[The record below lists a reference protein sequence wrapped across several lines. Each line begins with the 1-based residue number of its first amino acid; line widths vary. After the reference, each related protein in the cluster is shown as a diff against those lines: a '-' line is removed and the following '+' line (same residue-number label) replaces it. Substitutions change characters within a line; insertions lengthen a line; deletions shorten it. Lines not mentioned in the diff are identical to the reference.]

1 MKLER
6 IVTFLPSATE
16 LIYSLG
22 AEDKLFGVTHEC
34 NYPNGAK
41 TKPRVISS
49 VFDPAT
55 MSSKQIDDKI
65 CQLMT
70 EGKEI
75 YNLNEE
81 NLLSARP
88 DLIISQDICEVCS
101 AHTDHVNKAIAI
113 LKTKPEVFTMDPHT
127 IDEILMSIKE
137 ISKKIDKEK
146 EGNELVNSLT
156 KRLEFVKSKTFE
168 KKPKVVAIEWVD
180 PFFTS
185 GHWVPEMIEVA
196 GGQNL
201 ISSEK
206 MPSRK
211 MQLEEIRDA
220 NPDVVVIMPCGFNVK
235 RTVDEYSKVLR
246 NNKEWNSLR
255 AVKENNVYAV
265 DANSYFSKPSLRIV
279 TGVEILA
286 RIFHQEAFEDLRL
299 PEGSYMKIRSS
310 VPVKERNRA

>member
-1 MKLER
+1 MDPQR

-34 NYPNGAK
+34 NYPSDAK

-55 MSSKQIDDKI
+55 ISSKQIDDKI

-70 EGKEI
+70 EGREI
-75 YNLNEE
+75 YNLNKE
-81 NLLSARP
+81 NLLDAKP

-101 AHTDHVNKAIAI
+101 AHTEHVKMAMD
-113 LKTKPEVFTMDPHT
+113 LLEKKPDVYTMDPHD
-127 IDEILMSIKE
+127 ISEILASIKE
-137 ISKKIDKEK
+137 IARKIGKEK
-146 EGNELVNSLT
+146 EGNELVGSLT

-168 KKPKVVAIEWVD
+168 ERPKVVAIEWMD

-185 GHWVPEMIEVA
+185 GHWIPEMIEIA
-196 GGQNL
+196 GGKNL

-211 MQLEEIRDA
+211 MKLEEIKDA
-220 NPDVVVIMPCGFNVK
+220 NPDIIVIMPCGFDIK
-235 RTVDEYSKVLR
+235 RTIAEY
-246 NNKEWNSLR
+246 NNILANNSDWNELK

-265 DANSYFSKPSLRIV
+265 DANSYFSKPSLRTI
-279 TGVEILA
+279 TGIEVLA
-286 RIFHQEAFEDLRL
+286 SIIHQDIFCDLQL
-299 PEGSYMKIRSS
+299 PENSFAKI
-310 VPVKERNRA
+310 

>member
-1 MKLER
+1 MKSER

-22 AEDKLFGVTHEC
+22 AEDRLVGVTHEC

-101 AHTDHVNKAIAI
+101 AHTDHVNKAVAMLEI
-113 LKTKPEVFTMDPHT
+113 KPEVYTMDPHD
-127 IDEILMSIKE
+127 IDEILVSIKDV
-137 ISKKIDKEK
+137 SKMIGKEK
-146 EGNELVNSLT
+146 EGNELVDSLS

-168 KKPKVVAIEWVD
+168 KKPKVVAIEWID

-185 GHWVPEMIEVA
+185 GHWVPEMIKAA

-206 MPSRK
+206 IPSRK
-211 MQLEEIRDA
+211 MQLEEIKNA
-220 NPDVVVIMPCGFNVK
+220 NPDIVVLMPCGFNVK
-235 RTVDEYSKVLR
+235 RTIDEYGKVLS
-246 NNKEWNSLR
+246 NNKEWNGLK

-265 DANSYFSKPSLRIV
+265 DANSYFSKPSLRTI
-279 TGVEILA
+279 TGIEILA
-286 RIFHQEAFEDLRL
+286 SIIHPDVFGDLQL
-299 PEGSYMKIRSS
+299 PEDSFAKI
-310 VPVKERNRA
+310 

>member
-1 MKLER
+1 MRSER

-22 AEDKLFGVTHEC
+22 AEDRLFGVTHEC
-34 NYPNGAK
+34 NYPSDVK
-41 TKPRVISS
+41 TKPQIITSS
-49 VFDPAT
+49 FDPAS

-81 NLLSARP
+81 NLLNARP

-101 AHTDHVNKAIAI
+101 AHTDHVKRAVDI
-113 LKTKPEVFTMDPHT
+113 LEKKPDVYTMNPHD
-127 IDEILMSIKE
+127 IDEILKSIEE
-137 ISKKIDKEK
+137 ISKKIDREK
-146 EGNELVNSLT
+146 EGASLVDSLR
-156 KRLEFVKSKTFE
+156 KRVRFVKDQAFE
-168 KKPKVVAIEWVD
+168 KIPRVAAIEWID

-185 GHWVPEMIEVA
+185 GHWVPEMIEIA
-196 GGQNL
+196 GGKNL

-220 NPDVVVIMPCGFNVK
+220 DPDVIVIMPCGFDVK
-235 RTVDEYSKVLR
+235 RTIDEYNKTLAE
-246 NNKEWNSLR
+246 NKEWNDLR

-265 DANSYFSKPSLRIV
+265 DANSYFSKPSLRTV
-279 TGVEILA
+279 TGIEILA
-286 RIFHQEAFEDLRL
+286 SIFH
-299 PEGSYMKIRSS
+299 PEIFKGLEIPENSYMKI
-310 VPVKERNRA
+310 N

>member
-1 MKLER
+1 MRSER

-22 AEDKLFGVTHEC
+22 AEDRLFGVTHEC
-34 NYPNGAK
+34 NYPSDVK
-41 TKPRVISS
+41 TKPQIITSS
-49 VFDPAT
+49 FDPAS

-81 NLLSARP
+81 NLLNARP

-101 AHTDHVNKAIAI
+101 AHTDHVKRAMDI
-113 LKTKPEVFTMDPHT
+113 LEKKPDVYTMNPHD
-127 IDEILMSIKE
+127 IDEILKSIEE
-137 ISKKIDKEK
+137 ISKKIDREK
-146 EGNELVNSLT
+146 EGASLVDSLR
-156 KRLEFVKSKTFE
+156 KRVRFVKDQAFE
-168 KKPKVVAIEWVD
+168 KIPRVAAIEWID

-185 GHWVPEMIEVA
+185 GHWVPEMIEIA
-196 GGQNL
+196 GGKNL

-220 NPDVVVIMPCGFNVK
+220 DPDVIVIMPCGFDVK
-235 RTVDEYSKVLR
+235 RTIDEYNKTLAE
-246 NNKEWNSLR
+246 NKEWNDLR

-265 DANSYFSKPSLRIV
+265 DANSYFSKPSLRTV
-279 TGVEILA
+279 TGIEILA
-286 RIFHQEAFEDLRL
+286 SIFH
-299 PEGSYMKIRSS
+299 PEIFKGLEMPENSYMKI
-310 VPVKERNRA
+310 N

>member
-1 MKLER
+1 MKPER

-34 NYPNGAK
+34 SYPSGAK
-41 TKPRVISS
+41 TKPRVINS
-49 VFDPAT
+49 VFEPSS

-75 YNLNEE
+75 YNLNKE
-81 NLLSARP
+81 NLLNAKP

-101 AHTDHVNKAIAI
+101 AHTEHVKIAVDI
-113 LKTKPEVFTMDPHT
+113 LEKKPNIYTMDPHN
-127 IDEILMSIKE
+127 INEILASIKD
-137 ISKKIDKEK
+137 IAKKIGKEK
-146 EGNELVNSLT
+146 EGNELVDSLS
-156 KRLEFVKSKTFE
+156 KRLEFIKNKSFE
-168 KKPKVVAIEWVD
+168 KRPNVVAIEWMD

-185 GHWVPEMIEVA
+185 GHWIPEMIEIA
-196 GGQNL
+196 GGKNL

-211 MQLEEIRDA
+211 MKLEEIKEA
-220 NPDVVVIMPCGFNVK
+220 NPDVIVMMPCGFDVK
-235 RTVDEYSKVLR
+235 RTVSEYNNVLAK
-246 NNKEWNSLR
+246 NPDWNELK

-265 DANSYFSKPSLRIV
+265 DANSYFSKPSLRTI
-279 TGVEILA
+279 TGIEILA
-286 RIFHQEAFEDLRL
+286 KITHPDVFNDLEL
-299 PEGSYMKIRSS
+299 PKDSFMKI
-310 VPVKERNRA
+310 EI